1 MYKNK
6 TKEKLK
12 NNQAVFGYICNI
24 PAASISEIAGQANL
38 DFIVIDCEHGPMN
51 EETAENMIRAAEVVG
66 ITPLV
71 RVPSNEPHIILRYMD
86 RGAAGVIVPHINT
99 KEEAIR
105 VVNSVKYA
113 PLGKRGFAPGRW
125 TLNIE
130 GDPFEFANNE
140 TLVIC
145 MVEDLVGIENL
156 DEILSVE
163 GLDVIHIGAGDIAQE
178 MGFIGD
184 TKNPKVVN
192 TIHEMIQKIYKSGKT
207 AGTGGIQV
215 NDYENVNKTIELGA
229 RFLTLS
235 TSGLLLQGTKTF
247 LSNIK

>member
-140 TLVIC
+140 TL
-145 MVEDLVGIENL
+145 GIGNL

-163 GLDVIHIGAGDIAQE
+163 GLDIIHIGAGDIAQE

-184 TKNPKVVN
+184 TKNPTVVN
-192 TIHEMIQKIYKSGKT
+192 TIHEMIQKIYNSGKT

-215 NDYENVNKTIELGA
+215 TDYDNVNKTIELGA

>member
-1 MYKNK
+1 
-6 TKEKLK
+6 
-12 NNQAVFGYICNI
+12 
-24 PAASISEIAGQANL
+24 
-38 DFIVIDCEHGPMN
+38 
-51 EETAENMIRAAEVVG
+51 
-66 ITPLV
+66 
-71 RVPSNEPHIILRYMD
+71 
-86 RGAAGVIVPHINT
+86 
-99 KEEAIR
+99 
-105 VVNSVKYA
+105 
-113 PLGKRGFAPGRW
+113 
-125 TLNIE
+125 
-130 GDPFEFANNE
+130 
-140 TLVIC
+140 

-184 TKNPKVVN
+184 TKNPTVVN
-192 TIHEMIQKIYKSGKT
+192 TIHEMIQKIYNSGKT

-215 NDYENVNKTIELGA
+215 NDYDNVNKTIELGA

>member
-99 KEEAIR
+99 
-105 VVNSVKYA
+105 
-113 PLGKRGFAPGRW
+113 
-125 TLNIE
+125 
-130 GDPFEFANNE
+130 NE
-140 TLVIC
+140 
-145 MVEDLVGIENL
+145 
-156 DEILSVE
+156 
-163 GLDVIHIGAGDIAQE
+163 
-178 MGFIGD
+178 
-184 TKNPKVVN
+184 
-192 TIHEMIQKIYKSGKT
+192 
-207 AGTGGIQV
+207 
-215 NDYENVNKTIELGA
+215 
-229 RFLTLS
+229 
-235 TSGLLLQGTKTF
+235 
-247 LSNIK
+247 